1 MSDDARLELGEDGLP
16 VDSGSVDL
24 VAGDLP
30 LRTSRTGGV
39 LNAAQTVRD
48 APTAVR
54 RIVAAGI
61 VVALI
66 AAVAISTRST
76 VPLPSAAD
84 VLGVSARVVPQ
95 SDTSAAPR
103 ILASYAVS
111 ARRGSAAV
119 RIVGLTG
126 DGVAGAVETA
136 SPAGTQSFLVE
147 PACDR
152 ILGLAGSAYALVL
165 SPVGDPA
172 STTNV
177 ADFDGSDALDT
188 ASVRACWVSVASRS
202 LRAVS
207 VSARPGPGPW
217 TALDVVLRNSGNL
230 PLSVT
235 AIDVANVDTLSMA
248 DSQVVAPRTSTGL
261 RVRMPIATCSA
272 YATPTPV
279 ALTWSVGPPG
289 DAPNAFARTTLTERQ
304 RTIIATAARARCGA
318 PPATTVTVLRSTA
331 ARDDASIDPRG
342 LSVSLRVRIT
352 TDAVG
357 SIVLGDDTSGLTSD
371 ARPVF
376 TGTTVH
382 PGPAPAEAVLV
393 WHTRCGATT
402 DDSSVPVATTA
413 DGLDYSWSVP
423 LTGTS
428 LPTLRSAACR

>member
-1 MSDDARLELGEDGLP
+1 MTDDGRLELGDDGLP

-24 VAGDLP
+24 VAGDVP
-30 LRTSRTGGV
+30 ARPARTGGL
-39 LNAAQTVRD
+39 LNAALTVRD
-48 APTAVR
+48 ASTAVR

-66 AAVAISTRST
+66 GVVAISTRSGA
-76 VPLPSAAD
+76 PLPSAAD

-126 DGVAGAVETA
+126 EGVASAVETA
-136 SPAGTQSFLVE
+136 SSAGTQSFLVE

-152 ILGLAGSAYALVL
+152 VLALAGSAYALVL

-172 STTNV
+172 STTSV
-177 ADFDGSDALDT
+177 ADFDGSDALDA
-188 ASVRACWVSVASRS
+188 ASARACWDSVASRS

-207 VSARPGPGPW
+207 LTARPGPGPW

-248 DSQVVAPRTSTGL
+248 DSQVVAPRTSTTL

-272 YATPTPV
+272 QATPAPV

-289 DAPNAFARTTLTERQ
+289 DAPDAFARTMLTERQ

-318 PPATTVTVLRSTA
+318 PPAMTVTVLSSTA
-331 ARDDASIDPRG
+331 VRDDAAIDPRG

-371 ARPVF
+371 ARPEF

-382 PGPAPAEAVLV
+382 PGPAATEALLV

-402 DDSSVPVATTA
+402 DGSNVPVATTA

-423 LTGTS
+423 LSGTS
-428 LPTLRSAACR
+428 LPTLRSAACH